1 MAIAIKEGSSEER
14 KKERKTEGGDYD
26 VDLGPIAS

>member
-14 KKERKTEGGDYD
+14 KKEGGDYD